1 MTSNQLDRRYITL
14 QEAVDDILGSTGSKE
29 KDIVILPQA
38 QDDAYATDVEEND
51 VDEWHK
57 NDMFPNDFAGTL
69 EVHNNHE
76 CEVASDVSAVQS
88 KENKSPPKKKRK
100 NRKQCSGRRKQPEGN
115 TRSKCYALS

>member
-1 MTSNQLDRRYITL
+1 MTSNQLHRRYLTF
-14 QEAVDDILGSTGSKE
+14 QEAVDDILGSTESKE
-29 KDIVILPQA
+29 KDIVILPPA
-38 QDDAYATDVEEND
+38 QGDSCGTDLEEND

-57 NDMFPNDFAGTL
+57 NDLLPNNLARTL

-88 KENKSPPKKKRK
+88 KENKPPPKKKRK
-100 NRKQCSGRRKQPEGN
+100 NAEVVLWKKQPEGN